1 MRLFSVAA
9 VWLALVTFPLVVLSQ
24 DYVVVTVDNANIRIA
39 PDGTVITKAQSGD
52 VFELRGRNG
61 DWLSILMFS
70 GEYRAMAA
78 TLARRIELAPT
89 QADEATRRRA
99 FQAFVQAE
107 DRATAEADR
116 QIPVSSPATINRNID
131 LQRVLDDRYKLAV
144 CHQFNEIQPVHYKAI
159 VIEGLQKGW
168 LR

>member
-1 MRLFSVAA
+1 MRLFSIAA
-9 VWLALVTFPLVVLSQ
+9 VCLVLVTFPLVVLSQ
-24 DYVVVTVDNANIRIA
+24 DYVVVTVDNANIRTE
-39 PDGTVITKAQSGD
+39 PDGTVITQAQSGD

-78 TLARRIELAPT
+78 TLASRIELAPM
-89 QADEATRRRA
+89 QADEAARRRA
-99 FQAFVQAE
+99 FHAFVQAE

-116 QIPVSSPATINRNID
+116 QIPISSPGTIKRNID

-144 CHQFNEIQPVHYKAI
+144 CHQFNGLQPADYKAI